1 MCTEQEKHPSD
12 ALFKERLLA
21 NLPPEEHQ
29 EFTATLDLLS
39 TKLSLRP
46 LSHSLQL
53 LSEGK
58 YPKHYGMT
66 ALSFCLQVATILTE
80 DFRLSETS
88 VEALFL
94 YFPFIQQQ
102 STTASPPLKASPEAF
117 SLLQQ
122 LLTAKK
128 IFSEKGKEASD
139 EEVREL
145 PR

>member
-53 LSEGK
+53 LSEGG

-88 VEALFL
+88 VEALFSVSYTHL
-94 YFPFIQQQ
+94 RAHETSVEISYAVFC
-102 STTASPPLKASPEAF
+102 
-117 SLLQQ
+117 
-122 LLTAKK
+122 
-128 IFSEKGKEASD
+128 
-139 EEVREL
+139 
-145 PR
+145 